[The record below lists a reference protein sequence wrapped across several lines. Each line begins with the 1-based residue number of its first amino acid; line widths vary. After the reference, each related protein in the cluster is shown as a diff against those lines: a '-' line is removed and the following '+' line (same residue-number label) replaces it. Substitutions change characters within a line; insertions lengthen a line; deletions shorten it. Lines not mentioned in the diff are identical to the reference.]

1 MILIS
6 WIEYFMLKASVIMA
20 TPVIAGLIIL
30 LIMEGKKDE
39 KE

>member
-6 WIEYFMLKASVIMA
+6 WIEYFMLKATVFISL
-20 TPVIAGLIIL
+20 PVIAGLIIL